1 MQVVV
6 PVKLY
11 AGDDICYAVEA
22 ELMRYCVI
30 AGVDRHRKLKRKR
43 VMMLKTHRHFIVNES
58 WSIDFFLNLDLS
70 LLDAG
75 TCRVKLTYMHLDAAQ
90 LRHN

>member
-1 MQVVV
+1 M
-6 PVKLY
+6 L
-11 AGDDICYAVEA
+11 
-22 ELMRYCVI
+22 RSRSR
-30 AGVDRHRKLKRKR
+30 VDALLRDCGGRLSQEIKRKR

-70 LLDAG
+70 FLDAG